1 MREGKIMEE
10 NKRKEELKNIVKE
23 WVQERKTLP
32 GSEDISRQNGLFCW
46 TTLIKYFGSIKDMY
60 KECCLIE
67 EQEEKKEIKTQ
78 KTKIVKRPLSNGYID
93 ARYNNHPELLRH

>member
-1 MREGKIMEE
+1 MLG
-10 NKRKEELKNIVKE
+10 NINTSLIERVFVTGDDYVK
-23 WVQERKTLP
+23 
-32 GSEDISRQNGLFCW
+32 
-46 TTLIKYFGSIKDMY
+46 Y

>member
-1 MREGKIMEE
+1 
-10 NKRKEELKNIVKE
+10 
-23 WVQERKTLP
+23 
-32 GSEDISRQNGLFCW
+32 
-46 TTLIKYFGSIKDMY
+46 MY

-93 ARYNNHPELLRH
+93 ARYNSHPELLRH